1 MKGKMQM
8 MQKMMSDPA
17 AFVDTEMM
25 QGITLLLA
33 QEEEQLQ
40 ESVADL
46 VEAAD
51 ADADVDVR
59 DPEARSGQLRAGL
72 KAIVNGNVPATW
84 VRIQEVIDLE
94 HVDEAAEFANAD
106 ADEWQAQCREW
117 AERWRENGLEG
128 TDEELADAHIRSR
141 YGVTKATFERVVVE
155 WDDERVDST
164 LRDLLAGPIEDLQD
178 QIDAVTE
185 TLQEG

>member
-40 ESVADL
+40 ESVAAL

-51 ADADVDVR
+51 TDVGVDVE

-72 KAIVNGNVPATW
+72 KAMVNGDIPATW
-84 VRIQEVIDLE
+84 VRTQSDVDLE

-106 ADEWQAQCREW
+106 PDDWQAQCQEW

-128 TDEELADAHIRSR
+128 TDAELADAHIRSR
-141 YGVTKATFERVVVE
+141 YGVTKATFEDVVVE
-155 WDDERVDST
+155 WDADRVDAT
-164 LRDLLAGPIEDLQD
+164 LRELLVGPIEDVQD

-185 TLQEG
+185 TLEDG